1 MYTHLLLI
9 STVQFSRAYCSFF
22 YYNIFIVSEQV
33 FLRFFMNLSRHARMC
48 NSSHHLQ
55 DATEKLFLYT
65 LYSRLKQIKTLYI
78 VLLYAKYRLF
88 QWRPYRGEGILATVV
103 KIFHNLCQK
112 NITYFHIRNGKHERI
127 CIFSS
132 GLCEISRSKKNTP
145 QVFNRSIHIL
155 ICQFLMN
162 LLYNCFSCYQF
173 LNFLS
178 DRSLS
183 VS

>member
-1 MYTHLLLI
+1 MCN
-9 STVQFSRAYCSFF
+9 SQ
-22 YYNIFIVSEQV
+22 
-33 FLRFFMNLSRHARMC
+33 C

-55 DATEKLFLYT
+55 KATEKVLFAYKLTQNKVHQST
-65 LYSRLKQIKTLYI
+65 LRHCIQYEKT
-78 VLLYAKYRLF
+78 VF
-88 QWRPYRGEGILATVV
+88 QRRPYRGEGILATVV